1 MGSLETK
8 SNARKAG
15 ISGPVRRRLQTVAK
29 RRTGWLTS
37 EDSNLH
43 IPDWEMPF
51 EMSRKFP
58 HFPRHFGLET
68 FAAVS

>member
-1 MGSLETK
+1 M
-8 SNARKAG
+8 RKAG
-15 ISGPVRRRLQTVAK
+15 VWRGFPIQRRKLPET
-29 RRTGWLTS
+29 RTAWLTS

-58 HFPRHFGLET
+58 HFPRNFGLET

>member
-1 MGSLETK
+1 MSRPDSGCDTSSARLISLAK
-8 SNARKAG
+8 S
-15 ISGPVRRRLQTVAK
+15 
-29 RRTGWLTS
+29 WLGR

-58 HFPRHFGLET
+58 HFPRNFGLET